1 MSTAQA
7 AVEAEVVRVQRVYD
21 APPER
26 VFRALTDPKVV
37 GRWMGPPGS
46 TCEVKEMDL
55 RVGGRYTF
63 TIHPP
68 PGDAGCNGTGEA
80 SSAGGEYTLID
91 PHRTLA
97 FTWSWVEGGMDVGET
112 LVTFSLKD
120 LGGRTELVLTHERLP
135 GEEARI
141 AHAQGW
147 GESLE
152 RLAEGLA

>member
-7 AVEAEVVRVQRVYD
+7 AVEAEVLRLQRVYD
-21 APPER
+21 APRER
-26 VFRALTDPKVV
+26 VFQALTDPRAV
-37 GRWMGPPGS
+37 GRWMGPRGS
-46 TCEVKEMDL
+46 RCEVKEMDV

-68 PGDAGCNGTGEA
+68 EGDAGCNGTGEA
-80 SSAGGEYTLID
+80 STAAGEFTQID
-91 PHRTLA
+91 PHHTLA
-97 FTWSWVEGGMDVGET
+97 FTWSWVAGGMDVGET

-120 LGGRTELVLTHERLP
+120 LDGRTELVLTHERLP

-141 AHAQGW
+141 AHGQGW

-152 RLAEGLA
+152 RLAEALA